1 MTAFDPLRTGK
12 ASGPMFHLSLPVD
25 QYREC
30 VDFYVSC
37 FDAETVELTPTAV
50 NIFVFGAQITLHDNP
65 SSPLT
70 SAARKQFHF
79 GAVVPLSQW
88 LVLRDRLKSSGH
100 TLLKCID
107 PQEGPKARGKLLV
120 ADPSGNLVE
129 INSTTQ

>member
-1 MTAFDPLRTGK
+1 
-12 ASGPMFHLSLPVD
+12 MFHLSLPVD
-25 QYREC
+25 NYREC

-37 FDAETVELTPTAV
+37 FDAEAVELTPTAV

-70 SAARKQFHF
+70 SAARRHFHF
-79 GAVVPLSQW
+79 GPVVPLNEW
-88 LVLRDRLKSSGH
+88 FVLRDRLKSGGH

-107 PQEGPKARGKLLV
+107 PQEGSKARGKLVV

-129 INSTTQ
+129 VNSTTEAI